1 MTKSAAAEGNIKY
14 GLNALTPPPTTPEWI
29 KFCQNL
35 FGGFALLLWF
45 GAILCFIAY
54 SIQVNDTLKP
64 EAHIQSFNARKG
76 TFINDVTQIWAF
88 STPLL
93 SHSFALSL
101 LHLCHKMNKPL
112 SLYA

>member
-1 MTKSAAAEGNIKY
+1 MHQDSRVGIFIFFFFLCSKRFNTNLERGMTKSAAAEGNIKY

-54 SIQVNDTLKP
+54 SIQVNYTLKT
-64 EAHIQSFNARKG
+64 ESHIHSFNARKG
-76 TFINDVTQIWAF
+76 TFINDVTQI
-88 STPLL
+88 
-93 SHSFALSL
+93 
-101 LHLCHKMNKPL
+101 
-112 SLYA
+112 